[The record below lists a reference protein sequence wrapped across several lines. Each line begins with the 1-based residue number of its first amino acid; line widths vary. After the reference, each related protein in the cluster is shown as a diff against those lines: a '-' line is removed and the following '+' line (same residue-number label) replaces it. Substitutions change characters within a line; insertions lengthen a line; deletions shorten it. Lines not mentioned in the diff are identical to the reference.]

1 MHTGIALMLHNE
13 LWSTSVGG
21 KLITRFPGFPLKCR
35 GNRQSIIIGIAH
47 FKPLSLTTVVQD
59 GGTMKYFFYVL
70 RSDVYEIVNFYF
82 ILFFL
87 YTGHHS
93 KKTSLQIQIIII
105 ILIISTDVN
114 TCSYFSFFSMCLNCM
129 CWHCSWLQYSPGY
142 IFSGGNENEI
152 IMLIYCAGCTIWHNK

>member
-1 MHTGIALMLHNE
+1 MVNKT
-13 LWSTSVGG
+13 VGG
-21 KLITRFPGFPLKCR
+21 KLITRFPGFPLKCQ

-47 FKPLSLTTVVQD
+47 LTPVTNYSSPRWRHNEV
-59 GGTMKYFFYVL
+59 FFL
-70 RSDVYEIVNFYF
+70 CIEKWCILFYF
-82 ILFFL
+82 IFL

-105 ILIISTDVN
+105 IIISRDVN
-114 TCSYFSFFSMCLNCM
+114 TCSYFSFFSMYLNCM
-129 CWHCSWLQYSPGY
+129 CWHFSWLQYSPGY